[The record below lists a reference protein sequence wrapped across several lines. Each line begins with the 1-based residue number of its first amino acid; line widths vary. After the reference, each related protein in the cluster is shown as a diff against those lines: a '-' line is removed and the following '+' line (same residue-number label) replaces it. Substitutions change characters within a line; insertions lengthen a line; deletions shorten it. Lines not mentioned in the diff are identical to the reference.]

1 MENKKYRNY
10 EIILYPENQEHID
23 VLYKVKK
30 DFKYAY
36 ILHNKDRK
44 DDGELKKEHWHVLL
58 FLDNQKT
65 LSAFSKQIGLQDNM
79 QLIQIIKDKKKAIRY
94 LVHVDNDEKESYDV
108 EDIITNIDIANYF
121 SNLQSDE
128 SVDIDNMFLFIDE
141 YKGYLSYRTFFRFV
155 RDSNIWSNYRRNQF
169 AINKLIDEH
178 NADLREEALPI
189 FYR

>member
-44 DDGELKKEHWHVLL
+44 DDGELKKEHWHVLV

-65 LSAFSKQIGLQDNM
+65 ISAFSKMFGLQDSKH
-79 QLIQIIKDKKKAIRY
+79 LIQIVRDKKKAIRY
-94 LVHVDNDEKESYDV
+94 LIHVDNDEKESYDV

-128 SVDIDNMFLFIDE
+128 SVDIDNMFSFIDE
-141 YKGYLSYRTFFRFV
+141 YQGYLSYRTFFRFV

-178 NADLREEALPI
+178 NSSLKEEMLPL

>member
-30 DFKYAY
+30 DFKFAY

-44 DDGELKKEHWHVLL
+44 DDGDLKKEHWHVQV

-65 LSAFSKQIGLQDNM
+65 LSAFSKMLGLEDSKH
-79 QLIQIIKDKKKAIRY
+79 LIQIVKDKKKAIRY

-128 SVDIDNMFLFIDE
+128 SVDIDNMFSFIDE

-178 NADLREEALPI
+178 NSYLREEMLPI
-189 FYR
+189 FR

>member
-44 DDGELKKEHWHVLL
+44 DDGELKKEHWHVQV

-108 EDIITNIDIANYF
+108 EDIITNIDIASYF
-121 SNLQSDE
+121 SNLISDE
-128 SVDIDNMFLFIDE
+128 SVDIDNMFSFIDE